1 MDRIVMSG
9 TKRKAL
15 KAIVQNEIEGTRAR
29 RIGINELECLQ
40 KSVIILSPKIV
51 YYNHLFVLESCTFVP
66 NIRSNVSY
74 IQYSLKNHLS
84 YIDLCL

>member
-29 RIGINELECLQ
+29 RLEDQRASKLA
-40 KSVIILSPKIV
+40 KICYSMV
-51 YYNHLFVLESCTFVP
+51 PQHLGVSWYLFLYYIFD
-66 NIRSNVSY
+66 ISY
-74 IQYSLKNHLS
+74 YWF
-84 YIDLCL
+84 